1 MPPFRL
7 NRLVVALLT
16 ALPLALT
23 GCATMT
29 AGAADKS
36 GDPTIAAAAQAAAR
50 EASISGATP
59 APAASAPGAARPPT
73 AATTAAAAAAVAAVS
88 AAQSQKPFAEV
99 VKEAK
104 EYDGMFKLY
113 QKDEKLWIEVAPDQL
128 DKPFFFKS
136 NINQGIG
143 EGRIFG
149 GAMTYPMGVAQVV
162 VFHKV
167 GQNMQLIAKNT
178 KYTATPGT
186 PEARAVAAGF
196 SDSLLATAP
205 ITAQPHPTRKSYLI
219 DANALLLADLP
230 GAATQL
236 ERNYRQPYGFDARNS
251 SIGKVTAAG
260 DNVTVEVSAHYAL
273 SRLVLPPPPP
283 MHSTMPSPPTTLPD
297 VRSMFIGYH
306 YSFAK
311 LPDEPMAPRLADERI
326 GYFTTDRLDFTSD
339 VPRVPVTRYVNR
351 WRLEKKDPAAA
362 LSEPKQPI
370 VFWLDRNIP
379 VKYREPIR
387 EGILEWN
394 KAFEKIGYKDAIRV
408 EVQPDDADF
417 DTSDI
422 RHASVRW
429 QTVAK
434 TAYGAIG
441 PSVVDPRSGEILD
454 ADIGFDANNVRV
466 VRNLK
471 REYVPAGL
479 KAMSTFGEQL
489 SSPSQARSQAMCE
502 YDEMATQEASF
513 GMSLLEARGDLDADG
528 ADVDKFVAAFLKDV
542 TMHEVGHTLGLRHNF
557 RASTIYTEAQLS
569 DKSFTHDN
577 GIGGSVMEYNPWN
590 IAVKGESQGE
600 YQMSTLGPYDYWAI
614 EYGYKQL
621 DAKNEAAE
629 LDKLASRS
637 SEPQFAY
644 STDEDV
650 AFFAVDPAVNQGDLG
665 SDPLAYAKKRLAL
678 VRELWQRTEK
688 LELKPGESYSVL
700 RRNFTRGLNE
710 AGQGAIY
717 AARYIGGLTT
727 LRDHVGSG
735 RQPFQPVEAVKQ
747 RAALDLIAGEI
758 FSADSFNFPPSFLR
772 KMTVSVFDIDD
783 AEELGRPI
791 PPLDFPV
798 DQQLLT
804 MQRNV
809 LDALMSP
816 TVAQRLLNNA
826 AKSDDEKRALKVSD
840 LYGTLHAAIW
850 SELKTGRDITLFRR
864 NLQREHVLRIANA
877 LLRPSGSMPADARA
891 TLRADARALRS
902 ELAAA
907 QNRSGFSAEA
917 KAHVNEALNMIDEAL
932 KAPLIRQAA

>member
-7 NRLVVALLT
+7 HSLVVALAT
-16 ALPLALT
+16 AVPLALA

-36 GDPTIAAAAQAAAR
+36 DAAIAAAAQAAAH
-50 EASISGATP
+50 EATAAGGAP
-59 APAASAPGAARPPT
+59 APTASAPGAARPPGP
-73 AATTAAAAAAVAAVS
+73 ATTAAAAAAAAAMT
-88 AAQSQKPFAEV
+88 AAQSQKPFADV

-104 EYDGMFKLY
+104 EYDGFLKLW
-113 QKDEKLWIEVAPDQL
+113 QKDEKVWIEVAPDQL
-128 DKPFFFKS
+128 DKPIFFKS
-136 NINQGIG
+136 AIDQGIG

-167 GQNMQLIAKNT
+167 GQNVQLIAKNT
-178 KYTATPGT
+178 KYTAEPGT

-205 ITAQPHPTRKSYLI
+205 IAAQPHPTRKSYLI

-230 GAATQL
+230 AAATQL
-236 ERNYRQPYGFDARNS
+236 ERTYRQPYGFDARNS
-251 SIGKVTAAG
+251 TMGKLTAAS
-260 DNVTVEVSAHYAL
+260 DNVTLAVSAHYAL
-273 SRLVLPPPPP
+273 ARLVLPPPPP
-283 MHSTMPSPPTTLPD
+283 APNTLPTPPITLPD
-297 VRSMFIGYH
+297 VRSMFIGYL
-306 YSFAK
+306 YSFSK
-311 LPDEPMAPRLADERI
+311 LPEEPMAPRLADERI

-351 WRLEKKDPAAA
+351 WRLEKKDPTAA

-379 VKYREPIR
+379 VKYREPIK

-394 KAFEKIGYKDAIRV
+394 KAFEKIGFKDAIHV

-441 PSVVDPRSGEILD
+441 PTVVDPRTGEILD
-454 ADIGFDANNVRV
+454 ADIGIDANNVRV

-471 REYVPAGL
+471 REYVPAGV
-479 KAMSTFGEQL
+479 KAMSTLGAQL

-513 GMSLLEARGDLDADG
+513 GLSLLEARGDLDLEGPDI
-528 ADVDKFVAAFLKDV
+528 DKFVTAFLKDV

-557 RASTIYTEAQLS
+557 RASTIYTDAQLA
-569 DKSFTHDN
+569 DKAFTHEH

-590 IAVKGESQGE
+590 IALKGQPQGD
-600 YQMSTLGPYDYWAI
+600 YQMTTLGAYDYWAI
-614 EYGYKQL
+614 EYGYRPIE
-621 DAKNEAAE
+621 AKDEPAE
-629 LDKLASRS
+629 LDRIASRS

-665 SDPLAYAKKRLAL
+665 SDPLLYAKKRLAL

-700 RRNFTRGLNE
+700 RRNFTRGLTE

-735 RQPFQPVEAVKQ
+735 RQPFQPVETAKQ
-747 RAALDLIAGEI
+747 RAALDLIATEI

-783 AEELGRPI
+783 AEELGRPL

-816 TVAQRLLNNA
+816 TIAQRLLNNA
-826 AKSDDEKRALKVSD
+826 AKSDDERKALKVSD

-850 SELKTGRDITLFRR
+850 SELRTGRDITLFRR

-877 LLRPSGSMPADARA
+877 LLRPSGTMPADARA
-891 TLRADARALRS
+891 TLRADATKLRAEL
-902 ELAAA
+902 LAA
-907 QNRSGFSAEA
+907 QGRSAYSPEA
-917 KAHVNEALNMIDEAL
+917 RAHITEALNMIDEAL
-932 KAPLIRQAA
+932 KAPLIRQSA

>member
-7 NRLVVALLT
+7 HRLVLAL
-16 ALPLALT
+16 AAAVPLALS

-29 AGAADKS
+29 AGAAEKS
-36 GDPTIAAAAQAAAR
+36 ADPAIAAAAQAAAR
-50 EASISGATP
+50 EATTSGAHP
-59 APAASAPGAARPPT
+59 APAATTPGAARPPT
-73 AATTAAAAAAVAAVS
+73 PATTAAAAAAAAAAT
-88 AAQSQKPFAEV
+88 AAQSQKPFADV
-99 VKEAK
+99 IKEAK
-104 EYDGMFKLY
+104 EYDGFLKLW
-113 QKDEKLWIEVAPDQL
+113 QKDERVWIEVAPEQL
-128 DKPFFFKS
+128 DQPIFFKS

-167 GQNMQLIAKNT
+167 GQNIQLIAKNT
-178 KYTATPGT
+178 KYTAAPGT

-205 ITAQPHPTRKSYLI
+205 IASQPHPTRKSYLI
-219 DANALLLADLP
+219 DANALLLADIP

-236 ERNYRQPYGFDARNS
+236 ERTYRQPYGFDARNS
-251 SIGKVTAAG
+251 TIGKVTAAG
-260 DNVTVEVSAHYAL
+260 DNVTLEVSAHYAL
-273 SRLVLPPPPP
+273 ARLVLPPPPP
-283 MHSTMPSPPTTLPD
+283 MTSTLPLPPTTLPD

-311 LPDEPMAPRLADERI
+311 LPDELMHARLADERI

-351 WRLEKKDPAAA
+351 WRLEKKDPTAE

-394 KAFEKIGYKDAIRV
+394 KAFARIGYKDAIHV

-441 PSVVDPRSGEILD
+441 PSVVDPRTGEILD

-471 REYVPAGL
+471 REYVPAGV
-479 KAMSTFGEQL
+479 KAMSTLGEQL
-489 SSPSQARSQAMCE
+489 ASPSQARSQAYCA
-502 YDEMATQEASF
+502 YDEVATQEASF
-513 GMSLLEARGDLDADG
+513 GLSLLEARGDLDMDG
-528 ADVDKFVAAFLKDV
+528 PDIDKFVAAFLKDV

-569 DKSFTHDN
+569 DKAFTQEH

-590 IAVKGESQGE
+590 IALKGESQGE
-600 YQMSTLGPYDYWAI
+600 YQMTTLGPYDYWAI
-614 EYGYKQL
+614 EYGYKEV
-621 DAKNEAAE
+621 DAKSEAAE
-629 LDKLASRS
+629 LDRIASRS

-650 AFFAVDPAVNQGDLG
+650 AYFAVDPAVNQGDLG
-665 SDPLAYAKKRLAL
+665 SDPLIYARKRLAL

-710 AGQGAIY
+710 AGQGAVY

-735 RQPFQPVEAVKQ
+735 RQPFQPVEVAKQ

-826 AKSDDEKRALKVSD
+826 AKSDDVKQVLKVSD

-850 SELKTGRDITLFRR
+850 SELRTGRDITLFRR

-891 TLRADARALRS
+891 TLRADARALRA
-902 ELAAA
+902 ELLAA
-907 QNRSGFSAEA
+907 QNRSSYSTEA
-917 KAHVNEALNMIDEAL
+917 KAHITEALNMVDEAL